1 MNETLCSISQD
12 LRVSWYPCLRWMLDP
27 HDTGKGRGFRANP
40 SGVTSGTAFP
50 PVGTVLN
57 YSQVFNGT
65 FSLVEHRHTD
75 MINGQKSERSLVN
88 KIL

>member
-1 MNETLCSISQD
+1 MRPFAVYLRTCGYPGTLACAGCSTHTTPAKAGD
-12 LRVSWYPCLRWMLDP
+12 F
-27 HDTGKGRGFRANP
+27 GANP
-40 SGVTSGTAFP
+40 SGATSGTAFP